1 MFIWFSTMTLMVEA
15 TRVIELRL
23 RLIVLGRST
32 PDEMFLM
39 VTEKIDALEQAKSV
53 IIRGGDPSLII
64 DNYRKI
70 VAANVAR
77 LSGTGGLGIVG
88 REAIPVVIIPAS
100 VPGPETR
107 PAARVAASLVR

>member
-1 MFIWFSTMTLMVEA
+1 MVEA

-23 RLIVLGRST
+23 RLLALGKST
-32 PDEMFLM
+32 LDEISLM

-53 IIRGGDPSLII
+53 IVRGGDPSLII

-77 LSGTGGLGIVG
+77 LSGSGGLGIAG
-88 REAIPVVIIPAS
+88 REASQVVIIPSS
-100 VPGPETR
+100 V
-107 PAARVAASLVR
+107 